1 MNNIKGHLVDH
12 VTGGSPADKAGIK
25 AGWRLLRIDNQ
36 EIGDIIDYKIIE
48 SDTSLRLLLIDS
60 QGILRRIKIHKPAE
74 TPLGLSF
81 DPPTMDRLQRC
92 RNRCIFCFVEQNP
105 SGLRKP
111 LYVKDDDYRLS
122 FLYGNF
128 ITLNRMTG
136 DEIERV
142 KKLQLSPLY
151 VSVHTTNPT
160 LRKVMFNSGGAE
172 KGPEN
177 LKKLVAA
184 GIQIHAQIVL
194 CPGYNTGVEMDR
206 TIRDLDNLGRGILS
220 VGLVPVGL
228 TRHRFGLPALERFDP
243 GSAKKLIE
251 HISEMQK
258 TFLQRRG
265 SRFVFLADEF
275 YNLAGFPLPGDDEYE
290 NYPQLENGV
299 GLARQFMEQLEELSQ
314 ADIKE
319 LPRNISATVVSGLAA
334 KPQILKMVK
343 TLSRVN
349 NLKISPVFVKN
360 RFFGE
365 DVTVSGLL
373 TGSDL
378 LLTLEGKQPGD
389 VVFVPRVML
398 KENSN
403 LFLDDLKLSDLEET
417 LQVQVRAVSG
427 PRELL
432 NQILEIAGRQGPKRK
447 RGAHN

>member
-12 VTGGSPADKAGIK
+12 VTGGSPADQAGIK
-25 AGWRLLRIDNQ
+25 AGWRLLRLDNQ

-48 SDTSLRLLLIDS
+48 SDTSLRLLLMDDR
-60 QGILRRIKIHKPAE
+60 GILRRVKIHKPAD

-81 DPPTMDRLQRC
+81 DPPTMDRLQHC

-105 SGLRKP
+105 PGLRKP

-151 VSVHTTNPT
+151 VSVHTTNPA

-172 KGPEN
+172 KGLEN

-184 GIQIHAQIVL
+184 GIQIHTQIVL
-194 CPGYNTGVEMDR
+194 CPDFNTGEEMDR

-220 VGLVPVGL
+220 VALVPVGL
-228 TRHRFGLPALERFDP
+228 TRHRSGLPALERFDP
-243 GSAKKLIE
+243 GSTKKLID
-251 HISEMQK
+251 HISVLQK
-258 TFLQRRG
+258 KYLQRRG
-265 SRFVFLADEF
+265 SRFIFLADEF
-275 YNLAGFPLPGDDEYE
+275 YNLAGLPLPGDDEYE

-299 GLARQFMEQLEELSQ
+299 GLARQFMKQLEELSQ
-314 ADIKE
+314 ADIKK

-334 KPQILKMVK
+334 KPQVLKMAE
-343 TLSRVN
+343 TLNRVD
-349 NLKISPVFVKN
+349 NLKVSPVFVKN

-378 LLTLEGKQPGD
+378 LVTLEGKQVGD
-389 VVFVPRVML
+389 VVFVPSVML

-417 LQVQVRAVSG
+417 LQVRVRAVSG
-427 PRELL
+427 PKELF
-432 NQILEIAGRQGPKRK
+432 NQILEIAGRQGSKRK
-447 RGAHN
+447 RGAYS